1 MIRLIN
7 RIWILA
13 PFTADLSMALARWW
27 IPIWKGWRA
36 RRKSPPDR
44 SIATIGIATT
54 NICNA
59 KCVFCAYPVT
69 RQRKGVMSDEVFHKA
84 RSLVLF
90 RDYVDLTPTVGD
102 PLIDPKLV
110 ERVRDLA
117 QGGRKVSITTNLIGM
132 DRSMADALLWAG
144 ISEVFVSIPSF
155 SPNDYFAT
163 YGVDKCGDAI
173 SGLHF
178 LIAEIRARQCMGW
191 KSAKVHIRFRN
202 RLKPSEVMAHTE
214 FKRLVASNLD
224 ILTFNFTPSFDNWG
238 GTIKELPKGMVLR
251 RQGVDGNRICKGLK
265 HLSVL
270 FDGKVRL
277 CGCRFKETELDDLV
291 IGDVDD
297 SMEEL
302 EFEAIRVQWDFEK
315 GNRPTSCRNCSFYD
329 PA

>member
-7 RIWILA
+7 RIWILL

-27 IPIWKGWRA
+27 IPIWKGWRS

-44 SIATIGIATT
+44 SITTIGIATT

-69 RQRKGVMSDEVFHKA
+69 KQRKGVMTDEVFRKA

-102 PLIDPKLV
+102 PLIDPNLV
-110 ERVRDLA
+110 ERVCDLSDS
-117 QGGRKVSITTNLIGM
+117 GRKVSITTNLIGM
-132 DRSMADALLWAG
+132 NSKLADGLVFARL
-144 ISEVFVSIPSF
+144 SEVFVSIPSF
-155 SPNDYFAT
+155 RPDDYQSV
-163 YGVDKCGDAI
+163 YGVEKCHDAI
-173 SGLHF
+173 DGLDDF
-178 LIAEIRARQCMGW
+178 IDSVRKFRAESMCKI
-191 KSAKVHIRFRN
+191 HIRFRN
-202 RLKPSEVMAHTE
+202 RLKPSEVMAHPE
-214 FKRLVASNLD
+214 FKRLIASNLD

-238 GTIKELPKGMVLR
+238 GTIKELPKGMRLR
-251 RQGVDGNRICKGLK
+251 EKGVEGNRICKGMK

-302 EFEAIRVQWDFEK
+302 EFEARKIQRAFEK
-315 GNRPTSCRNCSFYD
+315 GERPTSCKNCSFYD
-329 PA
+329 PT